1 MSALPNV
8 DLELGQQSGQ
18 CPGEDSPGMSIM
30 ISPRCIGALI
40 LSLASRDSSGEEQ
53 LTERQR
59 SYRGAYHSFLDVD
72 RCLYTK
78 STVQNVQTSALPR
91 LKLQALGHY
100 VIKPNTKVSL
110 QFFISSQTYFL
121 TVHALG
127 HGSPH
132 VTSPSQQRNAQ
143 QSGML
148 DCPGLLV
155 SLMNCQVPR
164 MLRTLSRPL
173 L

>member
-8 DLELGQQSGQ
+8 DLELGQQPGQ
-18 CPGEDSPGMSIM
+18 RPGEDSPGMSIM
-30 ISPRCIGALI
+30 FSPRCAVALI
-40 LSLASRDSSGEEQ
+40 LCLASRESSGEEQ

-59 SYRGAYHSFLDVD
+59 SYRGPYHPFLDVN
-72 RCLYTK
+72 RCLYTD
-78 STVQNVQTSALPR
+78 STVQNVQTSTLLR
-91 LKLQALGHY
+91 LRPKLQALGHY

-110 QFFISSQTYFL
+110 QFMISNIFL

-127 HGSPH
+127 SPH
-132 VTSPSQQRNAQ
+132 IMSPPSQQRNAQ

-148 DCPGLLV
+148 GCPGLLV